1 MAVNTYALQE
11 PMQHG
16 NGQNLKKVHMEPHAQ
31 MVPAKQQ
38 KHKNAAFAKILLNNT
53 QWIKREQDQVAP
65 IYSWLAEQ

>member
-1 MAVNTYALQE
+1 
-11 PMQHG
+11 
-16 NGQNLKKVHMEPHAQ
+16 

>member
-1 MAVNTYALQE
+1 
-11 PMQHG
+11 
-16 NGQNLKKVHMEPHAQ
+16 MEPHAQ